1 MIIWLSLFST
11 AAKYYKIKK
20 ADLYG
25 NFFWKMRRDL
35 AAFLMPVKFNN
46 NLIMEAW
53 RIELEK
59 KNKWQ
64 NQTSLRRTSPFPSF
78 SFKYDNTRSI
88 QAVFYAGSKAIGPW
102 GQENPLERGYW
113 NLLGFSL
120 ED

>member
-1 MIIWLSLFST
+1 LFST

-46 NLIMEAW
+46 NPIMEAW

-59 KNKWQ
+59 KNK
-64 NQTSLRRTSPFPSF
+64 
-78 SFKYDNTRSI
+78 
-88 QAVFYAGSKAIGPW
+88 
-102 GQENPLERGYW
+102 
-113 NLLGFSL
+113 
-120 ED
+120 